1 MVTKQ
6 WQKLEKKKTIVIMET
21 MITVNKRIMKWII
34 TMITR
39 EKNKNKVII
48 TKCVKGF
55 TYMYHK
61 IEIHIIT

>member
-1 MVTKQ
+1 MTKT
-6 WQKLEKKKTIVIMET
+6 WKKKKVIMET
-21 MITVNKRIMKWII
+21 MITMNKTIMKWII
-34 TMITR
+34 TMIKR

-61 IEIHIIT
+61 IEIYIIT

>member
-6 WQKLEKKKTIVIMET
+6 WQKLEKKIIVIMET
-21 MITVNKRIMKWII
+21 MITMNKTIMKWII
-34 TMITR
+34 TMIKR

-61 IEIHIIT
+61 IEIYIIT